1 MMTVDRAA
9 AANTLKNY
17 GRDLERFAAFA
28 RSRNESLVTAGADD
42 LSSFLA
48 ELEAEGLAAST
59 AALKCSALRQFYAFL
74 YAEGLRGDNPAASVE
89 RPRTRRPLPKVLS
102 SEETSRLVEA
112 AGGASPRA
120 LRLRAM
126 VELLYGS
133 GLRVSELV
141 SLPFSAAKAGATTL
155 LVKGKGGRERI
166 VPIGGAARR
175 ALADYL
181 AVRKTFLSGESD
193 SSPFLFPSRG
203 KSGHVTAARFAQLI
217 KDLAVAAGVAPERV
231 SPHVLRHAFATHLL
245 AGGADLRSVQSM
257 LGHADIT
264 TTEIYTHVAQE
275 RLKDVVFTK
284 HPLAGKKRFRARGA
298 PPPAIRGGP
307 ASSADD

>member
-1 MMTVDRAA
+1 MSVTAEDRRLVGLFLDMMTVDRAA

-74 YAEGLRGDNPAASVE
+74 YAEGLRGDNPAASVD

-112 AGGASPRA
+112 AGGASPKA

-203 KSGHVTAARFAQLI
+203 KSGHVTAARFAQL
-217 KDLAVAAGVAPERV
+217 
-231 SPHVLRHAFATHLL
+231 
-245 AGGADLRSVQSM
+245 
-257 LGHADIT
+257 
-264 TTEIYTHVAQE
+264 
-275 RLKDVVFTK
+275 
-284 HPLAGKKRFRARGA
+284 
-298 PPPAIRGGP
+298 
-307 ASSADD
+307 

>member
-1 MMTVDRAA
+1 
-9 AANTLKNY
+9 
-17 GRDLERFAAFA
+17 
-28 RSRNESLVTAGADD
+28 
-42 LSSFLA
+42 
-48 ELEAEGLAAST
+48 
-59 AALKCSALRQFYAFL
+59 
-74 YAEGLRGDNPAASVE
+74 
-89 RPRTRRPLPKVLS
+89 
-102 SEETSRLVEA
+102 
-112 AGGASPRA
+112 
-120 LRLRAM
+120 M

-141 SLPFSAAKAGATTL
+141 SLPLAAAKAQVSTL

-166 VPIGGAARR
+166 VPVGGAAQR

-181 AVRKTFLSGESD
+181 GVRKTFLSGD
-193 SSPFLFPSRG
+193 GAPSPFLFPSRG

-217 KDLAVAAGVAPERV
+217 KDLAVAAGLAPERV
-231 SPHVLRHAFATHLL
+231 SPHVLRHAFASHLL

-284 HPLAGKKRFRARGA
+284 HPLARKK
-298 PPPAIRGGP
+298 
-307 ASSADD
+307 

>member
-1 MMTVDRAA
+1 MSGAAEDERLIGLFLDMTTVDRAA

-17 GRDLERFAAFA
+17 GRDLERFAAFV
-28 RSRNESLVTAGADD
+28 RSRNESLVTAGAED
-42 LSSFLA
+42 LSAFLA
-48 ELEAEGLAAST
+48 DLEAEGLAAST

-74 YAEGLRGDNPAASVE
+74 YEEGLRGDNPSASVD
-89 RPRTRRPLPKVLS
+89 RPRTRRPLPKILS
-102 SEETSRLVEA
+102 REETSRLVEA
-112 AGGASPRA
+112 AGGRDPRT

-141 SLPFSAAKAGATTL
+141 SLPLSATKAGGATL

-166 VPIGGAARR
+166 VPVGGAAQR

-181 AVRKTFLSGESD
+181 AIRKAFLSGD
-193 SSPFLFPSRG
+193 AAPSPFLFPSRG
-203 KSGHVTAARFAQLI
+203 KSGHMTAARFAQLI
-217 KDLAVAAGVAPERV
+217 KDLAVAAGLAPERV
-231 SPHVLRHAFATHLL
+231 SPHVLRHAFASHLL

-264 TTEIYTHVAQE
+264 TTEIYTHVAQD
-275 RLKDVVFTK
+275 RLKEVVFTK
-284 HPLAGKKRFRARGA
+284 HPLARKK
-298 PPPAIRGGP
+298 
-307 ASSADD
+307 